1 MNFID
6 LIQGLG
12 DLIGLDL
19 EIDKNR
25 AVKLV
30 LDGSLK
36 MQIEHHSF
44 KDSFCL
50 ICPIEQLHQG
60 IRREDVLKAAL
71 KSNHTFRPKSGQFGF
86 VEKKGFL
93 VLFTFIPVTVA
104 TVEVVFE
111 QMVILSKQAKS
122 WQEALHSGLAAPQG
136 AFEDSSLTKT
146 SIFGAFKKP

>member
-12 DLIGLDL
+12 DLLGLEL

-25 AVKLV
+25 AVNLV

-36 MQIEHHSF
+36 MQIEFHSF

-50 ICPIEQLHQG
+50 VCPIEQLHQG

-71 KSNHTFRPKSGQFGF
+71 KSNHTFRPRSGQFGY

-93 VLFTFIPVTVA
+93 VLFMFIPVSIA
-104 TVEVVFE
+104 TVEGVFE
-111 QMVILSKQAKS
+111 QMVILSKQARS
-122 WQEALHSGLAAPQG
+122 WQEALQSGLVAPQG
-136 AFEDSSLTKT
+136 AFEESTLSKT

>member
-1 MNFID
+1 VNFID

-12 DLIGLDL
+12 DLLGLEL

-25 AVKLV
+25 AVNLV

-36 MQIEHHSF
+36 MQIEFHSF

-50 ICPIEQLHQG
+50 VCPIEQLHQG

-71 KSNHTFRPKSGQFGF
+71 KSNHTFRPRSGQFGY

-93 VLFTFIPVTVA
+93 VLFMFIPVSIA
-104 TVEVVFE
+104 TVEGVFE
-111 QMVILSKQAKS
+111 QMVILSKQARS
-122 WQEALHSGLAAPQG
+122 WQEALQSGLVAPQG
-136 AFEDSSLTKT
+136 AFEESTLSKT

>member
-1 MNFID
+1 MNFTD

-30 LDGSLK
+30 LDGSLH

-71 KSNHTFRPKSGQFGF
+71 KSNHTFRPKSGQFGY

-93 VLFTFIPVTVA
+93 VLFIFIPVAVA
-104 TVEVVFE
+104 TVEKVFE

-122 WQEALHSGLAAPQG
+122 WQEALRSGLVAPHG
-136 AFEDSSLTKT
+136 AFEESTLSKT